1 MPKGPFDDEFTP
13 EEEALLKDDTTVPPA
28 EEGGEGSVDDA
39 IAAAQPAAEA
49 PKEGEEPKPAAAAPA
64 EGESAP
70 KPADAA
76 PVVDDEEKALA
87 DFLEKNKDKS
97 PEELARLAFQQ
108 SKRANKEAAQNR
120 QTRERVGVIAARVKN
135 AAEQRERLATSLPEI
150 KAKFREQ
157 LEKDPDAAT
166 TALFEALVDNQLSEA
181 DAEVQRARVDEA
193 IGFAET
199 HIPEFG
205 KNWPGMHELAR
216 EVGYTDDE
224 INAIDDGRPL
234 VTLYLASLAG
244 RLMKSGIMDRF
255 GNIVNVPNIE
265 TTPVDPRLSAP
276 DPQRTLGGT
285 GARSTRG
292 SATVE
297 QQLAEIYEMT
307 DEQLNKFEREN
318 PGAIDALLKA
328 A

>member
-1 MPKGPFDDEFTP
+1 MPKGPYS
-13 EEEALLKDDTTVPPA
+13 TTNSLPKRKRCSRTTRCPA
-28 EEGGEGSVDDA
+28 SRRGRRRLGRRCDRSRPTRRRSSEGRRR
-39 IAAAQPAAEA
+39 AQTRR
-49 PKEGEEPKPAAAAPA
+49 GAPA

-120 QTRERVGVIAARVKN
+120 QTREKVGVIAARAKN

-166 TALFEALVDNQLSEA
+166 TALFEALVDKQLSEA
-181 DAEVQRARVDEA
+181 DAAVQRARVEEA

-234 VTLYLASLAG
+234 VTLYLANLAG

-255 GNIVNVPNIE
+255 GNIVNVPHIE
-265 TTPVDPRLSAP
+265 TTPVDPRLAAP
-276 DPQRTLGGT
+276 DPAAHAWAGPEPAARAARRPSNSSWPKWRT
-285 GARSTRG
+285 
-292 SATVE
+292 
-297 QQLAEIYEMT
+297 
-307 DEQLNKFEREN
+307 
-318 PGAIDALLKA
+318 
-328 A
+328 

>member
-1 MPKGPFDDEFTP
+1 MPPAKGVFDDEFTP
-13 EEEALLKDDTTVPPA
+13 EEEALLKDDNALPPA

-39 IAAAQPAAEA
+39 IAAAPVAE
-49 PKEGEEPKPAAAAPA
+49 PAAASPV
-64 EGESAP
+64 EGEPAP
-70 KPADAA
+70 KPAEAVPA
-76 PVVDDEEKALA
+76 VDEEEKALA

-97 PEELARLAFQQ
+97 AEEVLRLAFQQ

-120 QTRERVGVIAARVKN
+120 QVREKVNVIAARAKS
-135 AAEQRERLATSLPEI
+135 AAEQRDRLATSIPDL
-150 KAKFREQ
+150 KARFKEQ
-157 LEKDPDAAT
+157 LETDPDGAT
-166 TALFEALVDNQLSEA
+166 TMLFEALVDKQMNEA
-181 DAEVQRARVDEA
+181 DGEVQRARVEEA
-193 IGFAET
+193 IVFADT

-205 KNWPGMHELAR
+205 RNWPGMHELAR
-216 EVGYTDDE
+216 ELGYTDDE

-244 RLMKSGIMDRF
+244 RLLKSGIMDRF
-255 GNIVNVPNIE
+255 GNLVNVPQVE
-265 TTPVDPRLSAP
+265 TTPVDPRLAAP

-297 QQLAEIYEMT
+297 QQLNEIANMSEEEFSKLDPAM
-307 DEQLNKFEREN
+307 L
-318 PGAIDALLKA
+318 DALLKA